1 MFSIKTQ
8 YLDLICMFSNLFN
21 CSPGFVVCDVFFWL
35 PNYCVQQNCFRCAWF
50 SAKWYCKEH
59 FDEIQQK
66 EALNYPFYRY
76 HVYMMTIMAFWLW
89 FVPFTFVATHVANS
103 DCLCRLCVLIRGKKN
118 HHPGPRDNAS
128 NLGDI
133 PPALWG
139 TGGLGIVSSFMSL
152 YRTFMSDVFLGRKLF
167 LFVVPLSHGSGS
179 TPPPVCF
186 AFAATWTICWNSS
199 IYRWSAFVF
208 FQVFSKF

>member
-139 TGGLGIVSSFMSL
+139 NSFKFYVS
-152 YRTFMSDVFLGRKLF
+152 
-167 LFVVPLSHGSGS
+167 LSHVYEWCVFGKKVVF
-179 TPPPVCF
+179 VCCPF
-186 AFAATWTICWNSS
+186 IARFRFHTTTGLFRVCSDMNNLL
-199 IYRWSAFVF
+199 
-208 FQVFSKF
+208 K